1 MAGFGLIIAGA
12 LGGWSDA
19 RLDEIKAQ
27 RDERMKELD
36 QQRAD
41 ARAQMSEDRADAR
54 SDKALAARKAE
65 FDAEQSTAGTYST
78 TDTGETVRV
87 HGDTAT
93 PVKGADGKPIKL
105 ATKSSDKP
113 ADQQM
118 VEYLMSLGKTQDQ
131 ALDWVKTSRTKSDD
145 DSKLS
150 LYKAILTANGGDS
163 EAAQAEADKVWAK
176 YGGGSSDAAADPYA
190 NDRTAPQRGQ
200 KVTVEPM
207 KKGGLRAPP
216 GDGDKEYPFQGSTQA
231 DIDWFK
237 KYAKPG
243 QIIQYGG
250 ALYTHE

>member
-12 LGGWSDA
+12 MGGWSDA

-93 PVKGADGKPIKL
+93 PVKGADGKTIKL

-131 ALDWVKTSRTKSDD
+131 ALDWVKTSRTKSDE

-176 YGGGSSDAAADPYA
+176 YGGTGDASKAPDGPKAKVRTQDTEDVVTPANIIPADPSERIKGKIYM
-190 NDRTAPQRGQ
+190 NQ
-200 KVTVEPM
+200 KGVMARWTGEGWEPV
-207 KKGGLRAPP
+207 
-216 GDGDKEYPFQGSTQA
+216 Q
-231 DIDWFK
+231 
-237 KYAKPG
+237 
-243 QIIQYGG
+243 
-250 ALYTHE
+250 

>member
-19 RLDEIKAQ
+19 RLDEIKAE
-27 RDERMKELD
+27 REARMKELD

-41 ARAQMSEDRADAR
+41 ARAQMGEDRADAR

-131 ALDWVKTSRTKSDD
+131 ALDWVKTSRTKSDE

-163 EAAQAEADKVWAK
+163 EAAQVEADKVWAK
-176 YGGGSSDAAADPYA
+176 YGGGSSDSSKASDGPKAKVRTQDTEDVVTPANIIPADPSERIKGKIYM
-190 NDRTAPQRGQ
+190 NQ
-200 KVTVEPM
+200 KGVMARWTGEGWEPV
-207 KKGGLRAPP
+207 
-216 GDGDKEYPFQGSTQA
+216 Q
-231 DIDWFK
+231 
-237 KYAKPG
+237 
-243 QIIQYGG
+243 
-250 ALYTHE
+250 